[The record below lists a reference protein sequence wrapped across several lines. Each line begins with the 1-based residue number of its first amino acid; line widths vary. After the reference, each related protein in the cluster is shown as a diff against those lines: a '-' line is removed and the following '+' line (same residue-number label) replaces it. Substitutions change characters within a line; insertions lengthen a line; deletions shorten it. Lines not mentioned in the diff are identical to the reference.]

1 MRGEEK
7 GERREGV
14 AKRGWRE
21 REWEE
26 RGEEG
31 GREGEEM
38 RRGIRE
44 IGRQGERERSKSWQ
58 IRRGREA
65 SIGN

>member
-1 MRGEEK
+1 M
-7 GERREGV
+7 
-14 AKRGWRE
+14 ARE
-21 REWEE
+21 REWKE

-44 IGRQGERERSKSWQ
+44 ERGTQGERKRSKSWQ
-58 IRRGREA
+58 FRRGREA
-65 SIGN
+65 SVGN